1 MFPWEA
7 LLIPA
12 GLLLVVPVAIIPA
25 FARPTGSIIVS
36 GALAAAALAVFWF
49 ALGGMNPYGMFGGVN
64 LIVLAIG
71 LLATITAWALS
82 LNSAAQAR
90 RWVWVAALV
99 VAGYLTL
106 LAIFYSIYT
115 FQPCYPEADFSMTCS
130 PENPLKH
137 ALIVTGYFT
146 CAAAALVYGVRPTL
160 RRERK
165 PPEGLVVSSLRSA
178 RSAPFADGE
187 DLAGGE

>member
-1 MFPWEA
+1 MFPWDA

-12 GLLLVVPVAIIPA
+12 GLLLVIPVAIIPT

-36 GALAAAALAVFWF
+36 GALALAALAVFWF

-90 RWVWVAALV
+90 RWIWVAALV
-99 VAGYLTL
+99 VAGYLTF

-115 FQPCYPEADFSMTCS
+115 FQPCSVFDVYSCP

-137 ALIVTGYFT
+137 ALIFVGYLT

-160 RRERK
+160 RRVRK
-165 PPEGLVVSSLRSA
+165 PPEGLVVSSLRAAS
-178 RSAPFADGE
+178 SVGGE

>member
-1 MFPWEA
+1 MFPWDA

-12 GLLLVVPVAIIPA
+12 GLLLVIPIATIPA

-49 ALGGMNPYGMFGGVN
+49 VLGGLNLYVFGGVN

-71 LLATITAWALS
+71 LLATLTAWALS

-90 RWVWVAALV
+90 RWVWVALLV

-115 FQPCYPEADFSMTCS
+115 FQPCSVFDIYACP

-137 ALIVTGYFT
+137 ALIIAGYLT

-160 RRERK
+160 RRVRK
-165 PPEGLVVSSLRSA
+165 PPEGLVVSSLRAAS
-178 RSAPFADGE
+178 SVGGE
-187 DLAGGE
+187 DFARGE

>member
-1 MFPWEA
+1 MFPWDA
-7 LLIPA
+7 ILIPA
-12 GLLLVVPVAIIPA
+12 GLLLVIPVAIIPA

-49 ALGGMNPYGMFGGVN
+49 ALGGINLYGLGGVN

-82 LNSAAQAR
+82 LNSAAQTR
-90 RWVWVAALV
+90 RWVWVALLV
-99 VAGYLTL
+99 VAGYLTF

-115 FQPCYPEADFSMTCS
+115 FQPCSVFDVYACP

-137 ALIVTGYFT
+137 ALIVAGYFT
-146 CAAAALVYGVRPTL
+146 CAVTALVYGVRPTL
-160 RRERK
+160 RRVRK
-165 PPEGLVVSSLRSA
+165 PPEGLVVTSLRAAS
-178 RSAPFADGE
+178 SVDGE
-187 DLAGGE
+187 DFAGGG

>member
-12 GLLLVVPVAIIPA
+12 GLLLVIPVATISM

-36 GALAAAALAVFWF
+36 GAMAAAALAVFWF

-71 LLATITAWALS
+71 LLATITAWTLS
-82 LNSAAQAR
+82 LNSAAQTR
-90 RWVWVAALV
+90 RWVWVALLV
-99 VAGYLTL
+99 VAGYLTF

-115 FQPCYPEADFSMTCS
+115 FQPCSPFDVYSCP
-130 PENPLKH
+130 PENPVKH
-137 ALIVTGYFT
+137 ALIIAGYLT
-146 CAAAALVYGVRPTL
+146 CAAAALVYGLRPTL

-165 PPEGLVVSSLRSA
+165 PPEGLIVSSLRAA
-178 RSAPFADGE
+178 RSAPSVDGE
-187 DLAGGE
+187 DRAGGE